1 MTRYLL
7 FLLVGLVFLSCG
19 EDRPTEKEIPVDKG
33 IKFKNFEEKISY
45 AIGLDNGFTLQQ
57 VYNGEQTA
65 GKFDMLNVE
74 SGILDYLGDGKLKI
88 ELSSVDSI
96 LDLYLVEN
104 GGVSEEFVSKSD
116 ASYAIG
122 LIEGQTLVAS
132 LVGRGIDQKMEI
144 DLLLKGIQDG
154 MHNRQT
160 SLSLVEARKE
170 VSAYYMEMNQ
180 VMGQSFL
187 DNNKE
192 NPGIIVTESGLQY
205 EVIKE
210 GNGIKPNLT
219 DSVRVHYTG
228 RFIDGRTFESTIP
241 SGIPAQMTL
250 MGVIPGWQEGLML
263 MKEGGSSRFFVPSN
277 LAYGDKGSGPIEPFS
292 TLVFDIELIQVKQ
305 FKPM

>member
-7 FLLVGLVFLSCG
+7 FLIVGLSFLSCA
-19 EDRPTEKEIPVDKG
+19 EDRPTEKEIPVDKA

-96 LDLYLVEN
+96 LDLYLIEN

-154 MHNRQT
+154 MHNRQN

-170 VSAYYMEMNQ
+170 VSAYYIEMNQ

-187 DNNKE
+187 DNNTQ

-219 DSVRVHYTG
+219 DSILVHYTG

-250 MGVIPGWQEGLML
+250 MGVIQGWQEGIML
-263 MKEGGSSRFFVPSN
+263 MKEGGSSRFFIPFN
-277 LAYGDKGSGPIEPFS
+277 LAYGDKGSGPIEPYS
-292 TLVFDIELIQVKQ
+292 TLVFDIELIQVKR

>member
-1 MTRYLL
+1 MTRFLL
-7 FLLVGLVFLSCG
+7 FLIIGLIAFACG
-19 EDRPTEKEIPVDKG
+19 EDRPKDNEIPVEKVLE
-33 IKFKNFEEKISY
+33 FKNFEEKISY

-74 SGILDYLGDGKLKI
+74 AGILDYLGDGKLKI
-88 ELSSVDSI
+88 ELSEVDSI

-154 MHNRQT
+154 MHNRQN

-170 VSAYYMEMNQ
+170 VSAYYIEMNQ
-180 VMGQSFL
+180 LMGKSFL
-187 DNNKE
+187 DNNKQ
-192 NPGIIVTESGLQY
+192 NPGIIETASGLQY

-219 DSVRVHYTG
+219 DSVVVHYTG

-241 SGIPAQMTL
+241 SGIPAKMTL
-250 MGVIPGWQEGLML
+250 MGVIQGWQEGLML
-263 MKEGGSSRFFVPSN
+263 MKEGGSSRFFVPFE
-277 LAYGDKGSGPIEPFS
+277 LGYGDKGSGPIEPFS
-292 TLVFDIELIQVKQ
+292 TLVFDIELIQVKR
-305 FKPM
+305 FKPN